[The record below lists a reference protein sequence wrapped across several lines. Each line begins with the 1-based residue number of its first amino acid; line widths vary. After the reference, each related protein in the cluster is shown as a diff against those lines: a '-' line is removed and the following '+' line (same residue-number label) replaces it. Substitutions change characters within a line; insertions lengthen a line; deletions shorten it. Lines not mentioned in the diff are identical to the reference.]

1 MENFA
6 SFWNKYKGAIIGLIV
21 GIILSVLLLYTNF
34 YKVIIA
40 IMLILGCM
48 WFGNYFQLN
57 KENVKDKIKNIIDRI

>member
-1 MENFA
+1 MDNFA
-6 SFWNKYKGAIIGLIV
+6 SFWNKYKGAIIGLVV
-21 GIILSVLLLYTNF
+21 GVILSVLLVYTNF